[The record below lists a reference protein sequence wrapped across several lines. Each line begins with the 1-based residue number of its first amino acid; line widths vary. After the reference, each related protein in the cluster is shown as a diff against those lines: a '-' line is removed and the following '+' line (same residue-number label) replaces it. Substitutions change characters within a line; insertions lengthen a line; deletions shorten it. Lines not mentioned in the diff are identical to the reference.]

1 MRSVGL
7 LRGRNLIEREDAD
20 KEKGRAQARPLVNED
35 GLFAPADPAQ
45 HPSKENQTTK
55 YNTVVGKRHI
65 VFTGD
70 KFQQSFYCQ

>member
-55 YNTVVGKRHI
+55 
-65 VFTGD
+65 
-70 KFQQSFYCQ
+70 

>member
-20 KEKGRAQARPLVNED
+20 KEKGRAQARPLGGN

-45 HPSKENQTTK
+45 HPSIVPANTT
-55 YNTVVGKRHI
+55 NL
-65 VFTGD
+65 
-70 KFQQSFYCQ
+70 S